1 MSLGSLGRPGRLGWV
16 GSDVC
21 RAEPTDR
28 RLSPNALIMR
38 ALQSGTTTA
47 DRAEPNDLRD
57 ETALAERL
65 AALDAALARQDV
77 SRAIYEWRD
86 AYGLALRSRGWDTMA
101 AVADAAVRVDA
112 AMGGPADHPAGFR
125 VEARRAYFHALLR
138 AQRDRSREGV
148 NQIADAFEALGDAGI
163 AAKARTIGA
172 ER

>member
-1 MSLGSLGRPGRLGWV
+1 MLWKWGGIVLAIVGVSGVVVLG
-16 GSDVC
+16 
-21 RAEPTDR
+21 
-28 RLSPNALIMR
+28 
-38 ALQSGTTTA
+38 GTLPDSCDTRTA
-47 DRAEPNDLRD
+47 DRDDPGDLRN
-57 ETALAERL
+57 ETALAEHL

-101 AVADAAVRVDA
+101 AVGDAAVRVDVL
-112 AMGGPADHPAGFR
+112 MGGPEGRPTGFR
-125 VEARRAYFHALLR
+125 AEARRAYFHALLR

-148 NQIADAFEALGDAGI
+148 TQIADAFEAIGDAGI